1 MFYLLNL
8 FLQIWTSTESS
19 ANDSGDE
26 NDLDYVPTFSN
37 NEQLNETQRILL
49 VMLNAHQLLNQ
60 TKEYTAAQ
68 KGDKCGDNFHSAT
81 ASLQSIEILLITIFF
96 ISSSKIEVQSLEK
109 ISLTLM

>member
-19 ANDSGDE
+19 ANDSDHE

-37 NEQLNETQRILL
+37 NEQLNETQRIVL
-49 VMLNAHQLLNQ
+49 VMLNAYQLLNQ
-60 TKEYTAAQ
+60 TKEYPTAQ
-68 KGDKCGDNFHSAT
+68 KGDKCGDNSHSAT
-81 ASLQSIEILLITIFF
+81 ASLQSIEILLLTIFF